1 MSEPGLVDAV
11 AEIVSEVLPG
21 SNGGPD
27 ASLIDAGLDS
37 IGMVTLLSEVE
48 SRLGVIVPVEQVLPE
63 NFASVR
69 TIADLV
75 GRLRG

>member
-1 MSEPGLVDAV
+1 MSESGLIDAV
-11 AEIVSEVLPG
+11 AEIVDEVLPG

>member
-11 AEIVSEVLPG
+11 AEIVGEVLPG

-48 SRLGVIVPVEQVLPE
+48 SRLGVTVPVEQVLPE

-69 TIADLV
+69 TIAELV
-75 GRLRG
+75 GRLKG